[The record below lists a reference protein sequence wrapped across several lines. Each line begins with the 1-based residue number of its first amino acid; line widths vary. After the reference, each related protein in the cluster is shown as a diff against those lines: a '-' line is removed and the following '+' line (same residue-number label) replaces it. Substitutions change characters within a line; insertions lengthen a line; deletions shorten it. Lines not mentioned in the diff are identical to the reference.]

1 MAENLDKIAQN
12 MRSRVYKHMLNT
24 RGPKYRVFLR
34 YLGLFKYVSF
44 SKTRGDLLQSYY
56 TLMRY
61 LDDVVDGDAPLPQG
75 YSNATKYISEKISF
89 SKNLKTPK
97 DEVDFLMIHCF
108 ELAHKINEDF
118 NSETEDIL
126 KSLLFDAKRRDKSI
140 IFPKKVLM
148 HHFHLMD
155 IRGTIKATLKLFKE
169 DPNKYNLLEPL
180 GIATRYQFDLED
192 FEADIKAGYINITE
206 EECQQFSINKDDLNL
221 NNPCIKDWFRH
232 RAELGLSLLEEH
244 HRRLSQGNFSFL
256 TRITF
261 PIVYELPA
269 RKLFRKVLKD
279 LKQ

>member
-1 MAENLDKIAQN
+1 MAENLDKIAKN

-24 RGPKYRVFLR
+24 RGQKYRAFLR

-44 SKTRGDLLQSYY
+44 SKTRGNLLQSYY

-75 YSNATKYISEKISF
+75 YSSSTKYISEKISF
-89 SKNLKTPK
+89 SKNLKKPK
-97 DEVDFLMIHCF
+97 DEIDFLMIHCF

-140 IFPKKVLM
+140 IFPEKVLM

-155 IRGTIKATLKLFKE
+155 IKGTIKATLKLFKE

-206 EECQQFSINKDDLNL
+206 EECQKFSINKEDLYI
-221 NNPCIKDWFRH
+221 NNPNIKKWFRY
-232 RAELGLSLLEEH
+232 RAKLGLSLLKEH
-244 HRRLSQGNFSFL
+244 NRRLPEGKFSFL

-269 RKLFRKVLKD
+269 KKIFNKVLKEYRE
-279 LKQ
+279 

>member
-1 MAENLDKIAQN
+1 MAENLDKIAHN

-24 RGPKYRVFLR
+24 RGEKYRAFLR

-75 YSNATKYISEKISF
+75 YSNATQYITEKIIF
-89 SKNLKTPK
+89 SKNLKSPK
-97 DEVDFLMIHCF
+97 DEVDFLMIYCF
-108 ELAHKINEDF
+108 ELASKINEDF

-140 IFPKKVLM
+140 IFPEKVLM

-155 IRGTIKATLKLFKE
+155 IRGTIKATLKLYKE
-169 DPNKYNLLEPL
+169 NPNKYHLLEPL

-206 EECQQFSINKDDLNL
+206 EECQKFSINKEALNI
-221 NNPCIKDWFRH
+221 NNPSVKDWFRH
-232 RAELGLSLLEEH
+232 RAKLGLSLLEEH
-244 HRRLSQGNFSFL
+244 QRRLSEGKFSFL

-269 RKLFRKVLKD
+269 RKLFKKILKE
-279 LKQ
+279 LKE

>member
-1 MAENLDKIAQN
+1 MAENLDKIAQS
-12 MRSRVYKHMLNT
+12 MRSRVYEHMLKT
-24 RGPKYRVFLR
+24 RGQKYRVFIR
-34 YLGLFKYVSF
+34 YLGLFRYVSF

-75 YSNATKYISEKISF
+75 YSNSTDYISEKINF
-89 SKNLKTPK
+89 SKTLRNPN

-118 NSETEDIL
+118 YSETEDIL
-126 KSLLFDAKRRDKSI
+126 NSLLFDAKRRGKSI

-155 IRGTIKATLKLFKE
+155 IRGTIKATLKLYKE

-192 FEADIKAGYINITE
+192 FEADIKAGYINITQ
-206 EECQQFSINKDDLNL
+206 EECQNFSINKEDLSL
-221 NNPCIKDWFRH
+221 NNPSIKNWFRY

-244 HRRLSQGNFSFL
+244 HKRLSEGKFSFL

-269 RKLFRKVLKD
+269 RKLFKKVLKD
-279 LKQ
+279 LK

>member
-24 RGPKYRVFLR
+24 RGQKYRVFLR

-61 LDDVVDGDAPLPQG
+61 LDDVVDGDAPLPKG
-75 YSNATKYISEKISF
+75 HSCAIKYISEKISF
-89 SKNLKTPK
+89 SKNLKNPK

-126 KSLLFDAKRRDKSI
+126 KSLLFDAKRRNKSI
-140 IFPKKVLM
+140 IFPEKVLM

-206 EECQQFSINKDDLNL
+206 EECQKFSINKEHLDL
-221 NNPCIKDWFRH
+221 NNPSIKNWFIY
-232 RAELGLSLLEEH
+232 RATHGLSLLEEH
-244 HRRLSQGNFSFL
+244 HKRLSKANFSFL

-269 RKLFRKVLKD
+269 KKLFKKVLKE
-279 LKQ
+279 LKE